1 MGWYNNKKDK
11 RGDLMTRE
19 EKKEIYVPPRE
30 REYRMFFNGVNMC
43 YEEVE

>member
-1 MGWYNNKKDK
+1 
-11 RGDLMTRE
+11 MTRE
-19 EKKEIYVPPRE
+19 EKRKIYVPLGE